1 MLLLVARSA
10 NTLQRGGVVV
20 VVVVVVVVL
29 CIELLSGKNITHPC
43 PLGHQKRKLFVQ

>member
-10 NTLQRGGVVV
+10 NTLQRGGVV

-43 PLGHQKRKLFVQ
+43 PLGHQKRELFVQ